1 MAERRKLANNLPK
14 FKAEFEGLKKDLD
27 NALTE
32 LPNSKEIPSLLT
44 SITSAGKSAGL
55 DFLTFRPK
63 GETPKEF
70 YAEVPVDIVVSGPFF
85 GIANFF
91 VAVGN
96 LPRIVNIS
104 NVVFS
109 DIRNDRGRNLVKVNC
124 QATTFRFLDKQEIK
138 DPRMT
143 KRRSNMRLISRG
155 WLLFVLLLAA
165 AAPGCKK
172 KAPPPPPP
180 QVTPLPEKSGTGYC
194 TGQCRTDQDFYRK
207 KACCRSA
214 CPEADVYCNAPQP
227 PGAVS
232 LDFTSK
238 RDPFR
243 PFVQVRPSSLP
254 QARLTEA
261 E

>member
-1 MAERRKLANNLPK
+1 MHPQVEKIVNLPMKQKIAALLLLLIALGAGFFFGLEQPKLKELKEVQGRLEKLRADVAESRRFASNLPK

-91 VAVGN
+91 VAVAN

-104 NVVFS
+104 NVVFT
-109 DIRNDRGRNLVKVNC
+109 DIRNDRGRNLVKVSC
-124 QATTFRFLDKQEIK
+124 QATTFRFLDKSEIK
-138 DPRMT
+138 GPTDD
-143 KRRSNMRLISRG
+143 K
-155 WLLFVLLLAA
+155 A
-165 AAPGCKK
+165 KK
-172 KAPPPPPP
+172 
-180 QVTPLPEKSGTGYC
+180 
-194 TGQCRTDQDFYRK
+194 
-207 KACCRSA
+207 
-214 CPEADVYCNAPQP
+214 
-227 PGAVS
+227 
-232 LDFTSK
+232 
-238 RDPFR
+238 
-243 PFVQVRPSSLP
+243 
-254 QARLTEA
+254 
-261 E
+261 